1 MEELNIQPPK
11 DLLEKVLKR
20 VHKEQRFFFFKR
32 IAIISTTLI
41 ISIIALIPSL
51 NMVISDL
58 NQSGFNSFISLLF
71 SDFSTVIVYWK
82 SFTIILLETI
92 PALSLALFLTVLLT
106 LLQSIKSLT
115 KNIKTISGI
124 NHLLTSR

>member
-32 IAIISTTLI
+32 IAVISTTLI